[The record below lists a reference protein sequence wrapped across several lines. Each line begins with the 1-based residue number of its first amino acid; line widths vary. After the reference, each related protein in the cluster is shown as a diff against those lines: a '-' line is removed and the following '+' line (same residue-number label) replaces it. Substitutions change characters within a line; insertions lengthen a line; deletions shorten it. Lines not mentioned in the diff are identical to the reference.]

1 MRSVFQW
8 NLGGR
13 SLELGKR
20 TLIMG
25 IVNVTPDSF
34 SDGGQFLDRDAAVA
48 HAERLLDEGAD
59 ILDIGGESTRPGARV
74 DVSVA
79 KPPDTRKTTTPNLK
93 VGTPAVSGEEECK
106 RVLPVIAELK
116 KKHPTAVLSVDT
128 YKADVARA
136 AVGAGAEIVN
146 DVSGFRWDTRMAKTI
161 AELKCGA
168 VLMHMRGRPEEW
180 RTLPPP
186 GDIVLLVK
194 RELKEWAEKAVLA
207 GVRRERIV
215 LDPGFGFGK
224 RFDENYPLLGRFSEL
239 QTAGFPLLAGTSRK
253 SFIGRTLGRD
263 GKDVTAGGATVWHAG
278 DADCSDFEGRA
289 RSADARCEG
298 GSRGGARGG
307 CDSAGA
313 VGGEAPRARRP
324 RYSRQDAGAT
334 FSDYANIAASLFFQ
348 INSSMPSRRRGVLVA
363 LH

>member
-1 MRSVFQW
+1 MRPVFQW
-8 NLGGR
+8 NLGAR

-34 SDGGQFLDRDAAVA
+34 SDGGRFLDPDQAIT

-74 DVSVA
+74 NTGGPNSEA
-79 KPPDTRKTTTPNLK
+79 EKTPAAVLK
-93 VGTPAVSGEEECK
+93 VADAPAVSAEEELK
-106 RVLPVIAELK
+106 RVLPVIVALK
-116 KKHPTAVLSVDT
+116 KKHPAAVLSVDT

-146 DVSGFRWDTRMAKTI
+146 DVSGFRWDTEMAKTV
-161 AELKCGA
+161 AELNCGA
-168 VLMHMRGRPEEW
+168 VIMHMRGRPEEW

-194 RELKEWAEKAVLA
+194 RELKEWAERAVLA
-207 GVRRERIV
+207 GVGRERIV

-224 RFDENYPLLGRFSEL
+224 SFEQNYPLLGRFGEL

-253 SFIGRTLGRD
+253 SFIGRTLARD
-263 GKDVTAGGATVWHAG
+263 RKDVPP
-278 DADCSDFEGRA
+278 EGRLFGTLA
-289 RSADARCEG
+289 TQTALILKGAHILRTHDVKAAVDASRVADAILL
-298 GSRGGARGG
+298 AR
-307 CDSAGA
+307 
-313 VGGEAPRARRP
+313 
-324 RYSRQDAGAT
+324 
-334 FSDYANIAASLFFQ
+334 
-348 INSSMPSRRRGVLVA
+348 
-363 LH
+363 